1 MNDAVGQPKLVEV
14 KLEGLSGEETEHD
27 RLAEGGRE
35 NGHPEVHFLAVLGPL
50 LDVPVLRQASL
61 GDVERHLHF
70 DARGDRRLETHRRLH
85 DVLQHAVIRKRT
97 RKRFS

>member
-35 NGHPEVHFLAVLGPL
+35 NGHPEVHFLAVLGPRTA
-50 LDVPVLRQASL
+50 PS
-61 GDVERHLHF
+61 HF
-70 DARGDRRLETHRRLH
+70 NFESAT
-85 DVLQHAVIRKRT
+85 T
-97 RKRFS
+97 